1 MQCNAVSGEREEMH
15 MYSVVDML
23 VNASSVDLQVAIVGQ
38 KTSRFLKKKKKKKRG
53 LEERKNTIENRLK
66 VFSHHIS

>member
-38 KTSRFLKKKKKKKRG
+38 KTSRFLKKKKKKKEV
-53 LEERKNTIENRLK
+53 LKKERTP
-66 VFSHHIS
+66 